1 MNDDAT
7 KGSGFIYVGGEW
19 RPKTEPLPV
28 RSESTGS
35 KRIVSEET
43 FRSTP
48 MVNQDDD
55 MVRVTIDMKRTCW
68 WGWKRQMFKQ
78 PNEKD
83 HLRETNEGE

>member
-1 MNDDAT
+1 MTDT
-7 KGSGFIYVGGEW
+7 KKRDGSDSLDELVG
-19 RPKTEPLPV
+19 L
-28 RSESTGS
+28 

-68 WGWKRQMFKQ
+68 RGWKRKMFKQ
-78 PNEKD
+78 PNVTHEPCGKR
-83 HLRETNEGE
+83 L